1 MEKRWFGMGDK
12 LARPGQGWTG
22 RIRAVLRSVW
32 KTLTQDKKN
41 EVQLEKKKE
50 DNVKKKTTMIKYHQ
64 LF

>member
-32 KTLTQDKKN
+32 KTLTQDKKKRGAAG
-41 EVQLEKKKE
+41 EKKK
-50 DNVKKKTTMIKYHQ
+50 KIM
-64 LF
+64 